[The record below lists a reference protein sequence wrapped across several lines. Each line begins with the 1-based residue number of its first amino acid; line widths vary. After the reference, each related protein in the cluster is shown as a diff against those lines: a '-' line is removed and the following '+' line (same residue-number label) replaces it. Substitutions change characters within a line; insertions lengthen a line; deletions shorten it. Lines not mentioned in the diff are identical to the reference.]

1 MDGNA
6 ISQRRETRGTFLSVP
21 IMLALPGASPIVSM
35 YRRMT
40 GPLPETDPVSTN
52 PDPFRVPDEY

>member
-1 MDGNA
+1 
-6 ISQRRETRGTFLSVP
+6 
-21 IMLALPGASPIVSM
+21 MLALPGASPIVSM